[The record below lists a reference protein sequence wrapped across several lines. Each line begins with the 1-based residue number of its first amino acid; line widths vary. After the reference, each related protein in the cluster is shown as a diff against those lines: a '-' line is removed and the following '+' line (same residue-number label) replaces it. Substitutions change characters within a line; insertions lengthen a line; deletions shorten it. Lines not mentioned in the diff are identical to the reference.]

1 MYHPR
6 INWTPDMDA
15 ALNVEGRANFAE
27 LARKLQVS
35 ATAIRLR
42 TKRLNYPLRTEN
54 NWEDWQIDIL
64 KAEWPQGKLTATDIG
79 ILVGKSRNA
88 VIGKC
93 HRLKLGNRA
102 PSGDKSTGED
112 RKKRPPPPLRIKKV
126 GISPK
131 IEMAIFNKKI
141 TPPRIYPNAVP
152 LTTKPPISIMELRN
166 NTCRAP
172 VGHGSDGLVVYC
184 GDFTFAD
191 KPFCEGHCAMYYA
204 PPRERRWR

>member
-15 ALNVEGRANFAE
+15 FLDDRKDSFAQ
-27 LARKLQVS
+27 LARKLQIS
-35 ATAIRLR
+35 ANAIRLR
-42 TKRLNYPLRTEN
+42 VKRLNHPPQLPQSSWKE
-54 NWEDWQIDIL
+54 WQIDIL
-64 KAEWPQGKLTATDIG
+64 KVEWPQGKLSATDIG

-88 VIGKC
+88 VIGKS

-102 PSGDKSTGED
+102 PSGDKRTGEN
-112 RKKRPPPPLRIKKV
+112 RKERPPPPLRIKV
-126 GISPK
+126 GSAPK
-131 IEMAIFNKKI
+131 IEMAIIKKKAI
-141 TPPRIYPNAVP
+141 PPRFYPNAAP
-152 LTTKPPISIMELRN
+152 LTTKPPISIMELGT

-191 KPFCEGHCAMYYA
+191 KPFCEGHCAMYYV
-204 PPRERRWR
+204 PPRIRVYR